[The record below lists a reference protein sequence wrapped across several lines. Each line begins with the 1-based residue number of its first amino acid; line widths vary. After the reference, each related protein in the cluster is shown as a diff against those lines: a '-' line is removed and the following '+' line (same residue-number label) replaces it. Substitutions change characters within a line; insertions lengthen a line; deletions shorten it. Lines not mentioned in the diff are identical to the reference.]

1 MKSSIIKT
9 KTKTNRIVMFVFL
22 LLNIF
27 TWENA
32 LSWKPKTVLDCIGKN
47 VNLVTKYSYRTI
59 DIDSAQKTDSMPK
72 YTVAQYSLKA
82 TDSDLILYFYKLAKV
97 RNYWLTANPQLLFDE
112 VTFDEDEDL
121 TPVFPNSFFKLIRK
135 GSTVTLIIIYP
146 YSTEIESI
154 LSKLIVSER
163 DLSHVS
169 AFPVIKNLN
178 IQSDTIVLPL
188 MDYQIQ

>member
-1 MKSSIIKT
+1 MKSSII

-32 LSWKPKTVLDCIGKN
+32 LSKSKTVLECIGKN

-112 VTFDEDEDL
+112 VTFDEGEDL

-163 DLSHVS
+163 DLSHVL

>member
-1 MKSSIIKT
+1 MKSSTI

-32 LSWKPKTVLDCIGKN
+32 LSKSKTVLECIGKN

-97 RNYWLTANPQLLFDE
+97 RNYWLTAKPQLLFDE

-163 DLSHVS
+163 DLSHVL

>member
-32 LSWKPKTVLDCIGKN
+32 LSKSKTVLECIGKN